1 MRKLCSF
8 VKEMC
13 TNIDR
18 GLCSEL
24 FSLGLHDIYWT
35 RQITVIFKKK
45 ISISCLFYTYD
56 DFFVNSTSYCK
67 SFLFATHHKAETFI
81 KV

>member
-45 ISISCLFYTYD
+45 ISVSCLFYTYD
-56 DFFVNSTSYCK
+56 DFLSILHHIVNHFC
-67 SFLFATHHKAETFI
+67 FI